1 MTHHEIH
8 PLQTLFSQPRMA
20 RQTVSHPALHKVCRL
35 DVGRLIRR
43 IRPQKPA
50 TDAPVFAHYVW
61 GFSNSQSDI
70 DNPVKPFQDV
80 LFDTWQMKS
89 KDHQVQFMIVEKTKT
104 KKGQEFIGFHV
115 DAKANLIEYLENV
128 LARLKAEKESKA

>member
-1 MTHHEIH
+1 MKYIPYK
-8 PLQTLFSQPRMA
+8 PLSINQAWQGKRYRTPLYTKFA
-20 RQTVSHPALHKVCRL
+20 I
-35 DVGRLIRR
+35 DVGRLIQR

-50 TDAPVFAHYVW
+50 PDAPVFAHYVW

-80 LFDTWQMKS
+80 LFDTWQMKA
-89 KDHQVQFMIVEKTKT
+89 KDHQVQFMIIEKAKA

-128 LARLKAEKESKA
+128 LARLKKEDT

>member
-1 MTHHEIH
+1 MKYIPYKPFSVNEAWQGRRYRT
-8 PLQTLFSQPRMA
+8 PLYTKFA
-20 RQTVSHPALHKVCRL
+20 L

-50 TDAPVFAHYVW
+50 ADAPVFAHYVW

-128 LARLKAEKESKA
+128 LARLKAEKDSKA

>member
-1 MTHHEIH
+1 
-8 PLQTLFSQPRMA
+8 MA
-20 RQTVSHPALHKVCRL
+20 RQTLSHPALQKFAL
-35 DVGRLIRR
+35 DVGRLLQR
-43 IRPQKPA
+43 IRPPKPA

-80 LFDTWQMKS
+80 LFDTWKMKTQ
-89 KDHQVQFMIVEKTKT
+89 DHRVQFMIIEKATA
-104 KKGQEFIGFHV
+104 KKGQEYIGFHV

-128 LARLKAEKESKA
+128 LSRLKKEDT

>member
-1 MTHHEIH
+1 MKYIPYKPFSVNEAWQGRRYRT
-8 PLQTLFSQPRMA
+8 PLYKKFA
-20 RQTVSHPALHKVCRL
+20 L
-35 DVGRLIRR
+35 DVFRLIRR
-43 IRPQKPA
+43 IRPQKPRRRYPRFCA
-50 TDAPVFAHYVW
+50 LRVG

-80 LFDTWQMKS
+80 LFDAWKMKS
-89 KDHQVQFMIVEKTKT
+89 KDHQVQFMIIEKAKA

-128 LARLKAEKESKA
+128 LERLIAEKDSQA